1 METESSP
8 ARVAPASGSAL
19 PGPGAEQREALTRYA
34 ARLLEDAREQAA
46 DVVEAVLADAANEAV
61 RDETPER
68 GVLRR
73 FAMVRRRALAKLR
86 GLGKEQRAA
95 AADGEE
101 PAGTLAGQIEQLT
114 PKQREAV
121 WLRFEQGFRNAEIAG
136 ITGLSEHNV
145 GFLLHTALTHLRE
158 ARAADGVAEAVDD
171 QRVTDSVLGEL
182 DEAGQEGFE
191 DAMKAESATR
201 KAVGV
206 TRTLVRELDAT
217 LDPGGTARKRSGGSA
232 GRRGPGGGRR
242 TWYWAFGLAAFV
254 VIGAGVWWWQR
265 DVQAEAKAGTAG
277 AGVDFSLKPDAWALS
292 KGEGSGAASRATVGA
307 SAAPARAAAVKVAP
321 TVAEKARAEA
331 RELEMPVAM
340 AGGGGGSAGAG
351 GASAGGG
358 AEVGGTKANGRAVD
372 APIESGREAGAGK
385 DGALPEPVTGGDGS
399 AAGVS
404 PGAGELGGAKA
415 PGLPAVPARA
425 GARGPKASAPERRGA
440 EAKAADKTN
449 PAAATSGGERAEK
462 KGPAATP
469 QAARAPEAE
478 RAAVQA
484 VRAALAA
491 KKLPAPA
498 DVDAGALQNYFSIEA
513 TVTAGE
519 AELGATTEV
528 AEAPWAPEHRL
539 VRVAVQAP
547 ADGVPRGQANLV
559 LLVDVS
565 ASMEAPN
572 RLPLVQDAARRLLAG
587 LRAED
592 RVAVVTYAGEAS
604 IVLPA
609 TPVARASE
617 IVAALGA
624 LRAAGQTN
632 GGAGLRQAYETAR
645 AGFVAGG
652 VNRVVLCTDGEFNLG
667 VTSEAELTKW
677 VATEAK
683 AGVSLSV
690 IGFGRGRQIDTRLEA
705 LAVQGG
711 GRGGYANTRRE
722 AERRLAAEV
731 DGPRATAAR
740 DVRVEFEVDPARVA
754 VCRLVGVENVF
765 LSSEA
770 ASRQSWD
777 AGDLVAGERRTAL
790 FELTPAVGRREW
802 GTMLGLALRVSR
814 ATDETAAGAARSQRR
829 VVVADAGARF
839 EAASA
844 EYKFSAAVAALG
856 LALRESPVKK
866 AKLAAV
872 VRWAEEAAADRDVR
886 DPGGYRE
893 EFLALAREVRAV
905 AEAEGK

>member
-1 METESSP
+1 MP
-8 ARVAPASGSAL
+8 V
-19 PGPGAEQREALTRYA
+19 PGAEQRGALTRYA
-34 ARLLEDAREQAA
+34 ARLLEEAREQAA
-46 DVVEAVLADAANEAV
+46 DVVEAVLADAENEVV

-182 DEAGQEGFE
+182 DEAGQGVFE
-191 DAMKAESATR
+191 DAMKADSATR

-206 TRTLVRELDAT
+206 TRTLVRELETT
-217 LDPGGTARKRSGGSA
+217 LDAGGTARKRGGVTA
-232 GRRGPGGGRR
+232 ARRGPGRGRR
-242 TWYWAFGLAAFV
+242 TWSWGLGLAACAA
-254 VIGAGVWWWQR
+254 IGAGVWWWQR
-265 DVQAEAKAGTAG
+265 DARGEAKAGSAG
-277 AGVDFSLKPDAWALS
+277 AVADFSLKPDTWALP
-292 KGEGSGAASRATVGA
+292 KGEGNGAGPRATAATARAKAVTV
-307 SAAPARAAAVKVAP
+307 APAAVA
-321 TVAEKARAEA
+321 KARVEA
-331 RELEMPVAM
+331 REPEVQSGV
-340 AGGGGGSAGAG
+340 GGGGGGTAGAG
-351 GASAGGG
+351 GASPAADVAGSGARSPRRGG
-358 AEVGGTKANGRAVD
+358 DGAS
-372 APIESGREAGAGK
+372 ESARDAGAGK
-385 DGALPEPVTGGDGS
+385 DGALPEPVTGGVGS
-399 AAGVS
+399 ASAVS
-404 PGAGELGGAKA
+404 PGAGDLGGAKV
-415 PGLPAVPARA
+415 PGLPAGPAGP
-425 GARGPKASAPERRGA
+425 GARGPQASVAAPGGAAGKPTKASNEFS
-440 EAKAADKTN
+440 AA
-449 PAAATSGGERAEK
+449 GGGDRVEK
-462 KGPAATP
+462 KGPAAT
-469 QAARAPEAE
+469 QRAARAPEAE

-484 VRAALAA
+484 VRTALAA
-491 KKLPAPA
+491 KKLPSPA
-498 DVDAGALQNYFSIEA
+498 DVEAGALQNYFSIEA

-519 AELGATTEV
+519 AEVGATTEV

-547 ADGVPRGQANLV
+547 ADGVPRAQANLV

-587 LRAED
+587 LRPED

-632 GGAGLRQAYETAR
+632 GGAGLRRAYETAR

-652 VNRVVLCTDGEFNLG
+652 VNRVVLCTDGEFNMG

-690 IGFGRGRQIDTRLEA
+690 IGFGRGRQIDARLEA
-705 LAVQGG
+705 LALQGG

-754 VCRLVGVENVF
+754 ACRLVGVENVF
-765 LSSEA
+765 LSPEA
-770 ASRQSWD
+770 ASRQSCD

-790 FELTPAVGRREW
+790 FELTPSAGRREW
-802 GTMLGLALRVSR
+802 GTLSGLTLRVSR
-814 ATDETAAGAARSQRR
+814 ATDGTAEGVARSERR
-829 VVVADAGARF
+829 IVVADAGARF
-839 EAASA
+839 ETASA

-856 LALRESPVKK
+856 LALRESPVRK

-872 VRWAEEAAADRDVR
+872 VRWTEEAAADRGVR